1 MTAPSAPARSLC
13 TLVLVCL
20 SVWTSTVAAQST
32 SGFYLR
38 QDIGLGM
45 APSVELLGNST
56 DRASRCD
63 EFINPRYAE
72 IPGCTDPNRGSGAG
86 WRTSYDRAAGVL
98 AGLSLG
104 YRVGRWFRAEV
115 EWFYRESAYNQ
126 TSPVTSATAA
136 GLPNETEIRRNLA
149 ATTTSK
155 QGTLHDRLTGY
166 QALGGLDYTLS
177 DAVRLGLKARWMR
190 LGRFSAEDIEWERLR
205 SHPSQL
211 RLGRQRACDLPHPDR
226 RRADLRGFEPGHALR
241 VLREGI
247 GAVMKRLMIT
257 CLLLAAPM
265 QAQEAPGRLMLE
277 AGIDGG
283 NSIACPGH
291 YIGIQGRVAGPVS
304 VYASVDNFRCLGPGG
319 NDQPDGA
326 ICPDRA
332 CRLARAASGARRTG
346 VRRNRN
352 SPYPRRQPDAR
363 SAVRRTPDHRPAAA
377 VGQRRGARPVPDR
390 RLYLVLSAVRDALS
404 ARLASTRPL
413 TGTGK
418 LASA

>member
-1 MTAPSAPARSLC
+1 MTAPSAPVRSWC
-13 TLVLVCL
+13 ILVLICA

-126 TSPVTSATAA
+126 TSPVTSATGDTFAKLGGEIQLAEDRIGSISSYNSVANVLVDLPARNRLTAYVGVGVGLGITELDYGDLWARNPDPDAISTAA

-155 QGTLHDRLTGY
+155 QGTLRDRLTGY
-166 QALGGLDYTLS
+166 QALGGLDYSLS
-177 DAVRLGLKARWMR
+177 DAVRIGLKARWMR

-211 RLGRQRACDLPHPDR
+211 RLNGS
-226 RRADLRGFEPGHALR
+226 EP
-241 VLREGI
+241 V
-247 GAVMKRLMIT
+247 T
-257 CLLLAAPM
+257 
-265 QAQEAPGRLMLE
+265 
-277 AGIDGG
+277 
-283 NSIACPGH
+283 
-291 YIGIQGRVAGPVS
+291 
-304 VYASVDNFRCLGPGG
+304 FR
-319 NDQPDGA
+319 
-326 ICPDRA
+326 I
-332 CRLARAASGARRTG
+332 RTG
-346 VRRNRN
+346 
-352 SPYPRRQPDAR
+352 
-363 SAVRRTPDHRPAAA
+363 
-377 VGQRRGARPVPDR
+377 GALTFVD
-390 RLYLVLSAVRDALS
+390 LSLGMRYAF
-404 ARLASTRPL
+404 
-413 TGTGK
+413 
-418 LASA
+418 